1 MAHTSSRDGGETEP
15 RTIRVILSG
24 RIQKVGF
31 RACIRQIASKLGI
44 TGEVMNLEDGRV
56 LIHAT
61 AEPVILEKFTSMLYS
76 CPRAIIRDMH
86 VNACEFRAFPDFSIE
101 RGVHQYVM

>member
-1 MAHTSSRDGGETEP
+1 MAHTSSRDDRQKEP
-15 RTIRVILSG
+15 RTIRVIISG
-24 RIQKVGF
+24 RVQKVGF
-31 RACIRQIASKLGI
+31 RACIRHFATSIGI

-61 AEPVILEKFTSMLYS
+61 AEPVILEKFMSMLYS

-86 VNACEFRAFPDFSIE
+86 VNTCEFRAFPDFSIE